1 MNLYNVALFAH
12 VSGAI
17 GVFIGVGVWLFGSLG
32 WRQAQRVETA
42 RLIAR
47 LITMAG
53 NLVVGSLL
61 VLIIAGLYMALTT
74 WGLGVPW
81 LDVATGS
88 FLLLAPFGVL
98 LIDRRVKA
106 ITTQTRA
113 EPDGPL
119 SAALVTRLS
128 DPAIAVGL
136 RLYLA
141 ILLGIVFL
149 MTTKPPLTDSLIT
162 MGIALALGAAASL
175 PVFVRRPRALVR

>member
-1 MNLYNVALFAH
+1 MNLYTIALFAH

-17 GVFIGVGVWLFGSLG
+17 GVFIGVGVWLFGALG
-32 WRQAQRVETA
+32 WRQAQRVEQA

-47 LITMAG
+47 LITAAG

-61 VLIIAGLYMALTT
+61 VLIVAGLYMALTT
-74 WGLGVPW
+74 WGLAVPW

-106 ITTQTRA
+106 ITRQTRA

-119 SAALVTRLS
+119 PATLIARLS
-128 DPAIAVGL
+128 DPAIDIGL

-141 ILLGIVFL
+141 TLLGIVFL
-149 MTTKPPLTDSLIT
+149 MTTKPPLTDSLLAMVT
-162 MGIALALGAAASL
+162 ALAVGVAASL
-175 PVFVRRPRALVR
+175 PVFVRRPRAVIE

>member
-1 MNLYNVALFAH
+1 MNLYNIALFAH

-17 GVFIGVGVWLFGSLG
+17 GVFIGVGVWLFGALG

-47 LITMAG
+47 LIAWAG

-74 WGLGVPW
+74 WGFVVPW
-81 LDVATGS
+81 LDVATVS
-88 FLLLAPFGVL
+88 FLLLAPFGVF

-106 ITTQTRA
+106 ITTQARA

-119 SAALVTRLS
+119 SAALVTRLR
-128 DPAIAVGL
+128 DPAIDVGL
-136 RLYLA
+136 RFYLA
-141 ILLGIVFL
+141 TLLGIVFL
-149 MTTKPPLTDSLIT
+149 MTTKPSLTDSLVTI
-162 MGIALALGAAASL
+162 GIALAVGAAASL
-175 PVFVRRPRALVR
+175 PVFVRRPRVAVN